1 MMMTAQEKMYL
12 AFLFLAYTGLFLI
25 MFGFMF
31 KMLRKSRQ
39 LTHDVKMLTDEWS
52 AREHGLSVT
61 ESSPPVVPN
70 VRGREL

>member
-25 MFGFMF
+25 MFGFML

-39 LTHDVKMLTDEWS
+39 LIHDVKILTDEWS
-52 AREHGLSVT
+52 AREPELSVA
-61 ESSPPVVPN
+61 EPPPPVVPN